1 MLCFTRMPQLSHC
14 CECCDVSPECHGSVI
29 AVNVVFYQNAMAQSL
44 LGFLDPSIFNS
55 ISGSNNTAGINMLTA
70 LAALTSS
77 TNSCSNTTTSTV
89 ATPITASVTTMAPNS
104 SLFSTETQM
113 IIDDASPSKQTLPTA
128 GQQGSFLGTSFGA
141 ASNLKPI
148 SPSMPAEPL
157 QAVVPQ
163 QQTLNLTQTV
173 NLAGLGLTQLQ
184 TSPVPTPNP
193 GTTPAPSHPHA
204 ASGPAA
210 TTTLQAGNSR
220 TPQTKTVKSQG
231 SAKVSA
237 RTLSP
242 SAAGR
247 ALSGQPGSSAKK
259 DGFAVPQ
266 VDLKYLIILC
276 VHVCECVCT

>member
-1 MLCFTRMPQLSHC
+1 MPWLSHC
-14 CECCDVSPECHGSVI
+14 CKCCVSPECHGSVI
-29 AVNVVFYQNAMAQSL
+29 AVNIVFHQNAMAQSL

-89 ATPITASVTTMAPNS
+89 GTPITASVTTMAPNS

-113 IIDDASPSKQTLPTA
+113 IIDDASPSKQTLPAA

-141 ASNLKPI
+141 ASNLKSI
-148 SPSMPAEPL
+148 SPTTPAMPL
-157 QAVVPQ
+157 QANVVPQ

-184 TSPVPTPNP
+184 TSPVPTQNP
-193 GTTPAPSHPHA
+193 GTTPAPSQPQA

-242 SAAGR
+242 SHGAAAAGR
-247 ALSGQPGSSAKK
+247 ALSGQPGPSAKK

-266 VDLKYLIILC
+266 VDLKYLVILC
-276 VHVCECVCT
+276 VCMCVCVCT